1 MLTLFSKKQPAVT
14 FNPVMGFPEDK
25 HMVVVE
31 DKELSSRLA
40 YMGYTNEQLE
50 TLKELKPVVMPLLDE
65 LLETV
70 LNHLYKQPALSRIA
84 GDHSTRARLKAVF
97 VDYFKSLLSGEMD
110 EHFFEMRNR
119 IGGTHN
125 RAHLPVTWFLSTYSA
140 ISSLLIPKVVQVLQT
155 EPEKLSVA
163 LLAITHA
170 INLDSQLV
178 VDHYMQKRMNELNE
192 MNEENVNLQRELSSI
207 SQEMAASVQ
216 ITDSTMND
224 TSSKAEQIRE
234 EIQSTQKSSKNL
246 LNLTNKN
253 EEQMDEM
260 VSAFGEVIA
269 KVESSLEGIGDLKG
283 ISDKITRMT
292 KEIEGI
298 ADQTNLLALN
308 ASIEAARAG
317 DHGKGFA
324 VVASEVRKL
333 AEDSKRTSNEI
344 NALISNSNKH
354 MDTIVTIMSSMNE
367 STQTSQSQIQ
377 QVRSGLVTV
386 KMEMENYMEMFSR
399 NTVDLDA
406 IVVSI
411 QEINKTT
418 ESLSDLANVLLQK
431 AESKM

>member
-1 MLTLFSKKQPAVT
+1 MLTLFSKKQTTNT
-14 FNPVMGFPEDK
+14 FQPVMEFPEDSA
-25 HMVVVE
+25 VIATS
-31 DKELSSRLA
+31 ELEINARLI
-40 YMGYTNEQLE
+40 YMGFTKEQLAV
-50 TLKELKPVVMPLLDE
+50 LKELKPVVLPLLDE
-65 LLETV
+65 LLEKV
-70 LNHLYKQPALSRIA
+70 LTHLYKQPLLSRIA
-84 GDHSTRARLKAVF
+84 SDHSSRERLKAVF
-97 VDYFKSLLSGEMD
+97 VDYFQSLLSGEMD
-110 EHFFEMRNR
+110 ERFFQMRKR
-119 IGGTHN
+119 IGGTHSQT
-125 RAHLPVTWFLSTYSA
+125 HLPVTWFLSTYSA
-140 ISSLLIPKVVQVLQT
+140 ISTHLLPKVVELLHQ
-155 EPEKLSVA
+155 EPQKLSTA

-178 VDHYMQKRMNELNE
+178 VDQYMQKRMNELKE
-192 MNEENVNLQRELSSI
+192 LNEENISLQKELSSI

-216 ITDSTMND
+216 LTDSTMDD
-224 TSSKAEQIRE
+224 TSAKAEQIRE
-234 EIQSTQKSSKNL
+234 EIQSTKKTSEHL
-246 LNLTNKN
+246 LKLTNEN
-253 EEQMDEM
+253 EKQMDEM
-260 VSAFGEVIA
+260 VSVFGEVFS
-269 KVESSLEGIGDLKG
+269 KVENSLEGIGDLKK
-283 ISDKITRMT
+283 ISDQITRMT

-344 NALISNSNKH
+344 NALTSNSNKH

-386 KMEMENYMEMFSR
+386 KTEMENYMEMFER
-399 NTVDLDA
+399 NKTDLDA
-406 IVVSI
+406 IVDSI

-418 ESLSDLANVLLQK
+418 ESLSDLAKVLLDK